1 MRITYE
7 LNPPKVVKGDSFDL
21 LRLNLEME
29 YLIGRAS
36 SLNGF
41 VDAIHL
47 TDSVLGMPRVS
58 SVTAA
63 NYIKR
68 SGNSINLSCSLRV
81 RDRNLTSTSQFV
93 CDAILMGMKSLLIL
107 TGDEPPD
114 GPKDSGLKPSDV
126 LKVLQSRKY
135 DTAVDLNLS
144 IPNKIKNRS
153 SIQKKIEARPHA
165 FITQSIVSLS
175 DLGEIV
181 DIAKPSGIKVVACIM
196 APSEKNK
203 SSAIMIGLNWKEY
216 EKNPIDFIRQA
227 GKIANEVLIT
237 SPNSFTSGIDLLK
250 ELKKNK

>member
-1 MRITYE
+1 MKITYE
-7 LNPPKVVKGDSFDL
+7 LNPPKVIRGDYFDL
-21 LRLNLEME
+21 LRLNQEME
-29 YLIGRAS
+29 YLSIRAS
-36 SLNGF
+36 SLSGF
-41 VDAIHL
+41 VDGIHL
-47 TDSVLGMPRVS
+47 TDSVLGIPRVS

-63 NYIKR
+63 SHIKR
-68 SGNSINLSCSLRV
+68 SGCSLNLSCSLRV

-93 CDAILMGMKSLLIL
+93 CDAILIGVKSLLIL
-107 TGDEPPD
+107 IGDEPLD
-114 GPKDSGLKPSDV
+114 GPKDSGLKPSEV
-126 LKVLQSRKY
+126 LNILHSKKY

-175 DLGEIV
+175 ELEEIV
-181 DIAKPSGIKVVACIM
+181 DIAKPWGIKVVACIM

-203 SSAIMIGLNWKEY
+203 SSADMIGLNWKEY

-227 GKIANEVLIT
+227 GKIANEVLVT

-250 ELKKNK
+250 KLKKNC

>member
-7 LNPPKVVKGDSFDL
+7 LNPPKVVKGDYFDL

-41 VDAIHL
+41 VDGIHL

-68 SGNSINLSCSLRV
+68 SGNSLNLSCSLRV

-114 GPKDSGLKPSDV
+114 GPKDSGLKPGDV
-126 LKVLQSRKY
+126 LKVLHSRKY

>member
-1 MRITYE
+1 MKITYE
-7 LNPPKVVKGDSFDL
+7 LNPPKVIRGDYFDL
-21 LRLNLEME
+21 LRLNQEME
-29 YLIGRAS
+29 YLSIRAS
-36 SLNGF
+36 SLSGF
-41 VDAIHL
+41 VDGIHL
-47 TDSVLGMPRVS
+47 TDSVLGIPRVS

-63 NYIKR
+63 SHIKR
-68 SGNSINLSCSLRV
+68 SGCSLNLSCSLRV

-93 CDAILMGMKSLLIL
+93 CDAILIGVKSLLIL
-107 TGDEPPD
+107 IGDEPLD
-114 GPKDSGLKPSDV
+114 GPKDSGLKPSEV
-126 LKVLQSRKY
+126 LNILHSKKY

-175 DLGEIV
+175 ELEEIV
-181 DIAKPSGIKVVACIM
+181 DIAKPWGIKVVACIM

-203 SSAIMIGLNWKEY
+203 SSADMIGLNWKEY

-227 GKIANEVLIT
+227 GKIANEVLVT

>member
-1 MRITYE
+1 MKITYE
-7 LNPPKVVKGDSFDL
+7 LNPPKVIRGDYFDL
-21 LRLNLEME
+21 LRLNQEME
-29 YLIGRAS
+29 YLSSRAS
-36 SLNGF
+36 SLSGF
-41 VDAIHL
+41 VDGIHL
-47 TDSVLGMPRVS
+47 TDSVLGIPRVS

-63 NYIKR
+63 SHIKR
-68 SGNSINLSCSLRV
+68 SGCSLNLSCSLRV

-93 CDAILMGMKSLLIL
+93 CDAILIGVKSLLIL
-107 TGDEPPD
+107 IGDEPLD

-126 LKVLQSRKY
+126 LNILHSKKY

-175 DLGEIV
+175 ELEEIV
-181 DIAKPSGIKVVACIM
+181 DIAKPLGIKVVACIM

-203 SSAIMIGLNWKEY
+203 FSADMIGLNWKEY

-227 GKIANEVLIT
+227 GKIANEVLVT

-250 ELKKNK
+250 ELKKNC

>member
-1 MRITYE
+1 MKITYE
-7 LNPPKVVKGDSFDL
+7 LNPPKVIRGDYFDL
-21 LRLNLEME
+21 LRLNQEME
-29 YLIGRAS
+29 YLSSRAS
-36 SLNGF
+36 SLSGF
-41 VDAIHL
+41 VDGIHL
-47 TDSVLGMPRVS
+47 TDSVLGIPRVS

-63 NYIKR
+63 SHIKR
-68 SGNSINLSCSLRV
+68 SGCSLNLSCSLRV

-93 CDAILMGMKSLLIL
+93 CDAILIGVKSLLIL
-107 TGDEPPD
+107 IGDEPLD

-126 LKVLQSRKY
+126 LNILHSKKY

-175 DLGEIV
+175 ELEEIV
-181 DIAKPSGIKVVACIM
+181 DIAKPLGIKVVACIM

-203 SSAIMIGLNWKEY
+203 SSADMIGLNWKEY

-227 GKIANEVLIT
+227 GKIANEVLVT

-250 ELKKNK
+250 ELKKNC

>member
-1 MRITYE
+1 
-7 LNPPKVVKGDSFDL
+7 
-21 LRLNLEME
+21 ME
-29 YLIGRAS
+29 YLICRAS

-41 VDAIHL
+41 VDGIHL

-68 SGNSINLSCSLRV
+68 SGNSLNLSCSLRV

-93 CDAILMGMKSLLIL
+93 CDAILMGVKSLLIL
-107 TGDEPPD
+107 SGDEPPD

-126 LKVLQSRKY
+126 LKVLHSRKY

-144 IPNKIKNRS
+144 IPNKIKNRSS

-181 DIAKPSGIKVVACIM
+181 DIAKPLGIKVVACIM

-203 SSAIMIGLNWKEY
+203 SSANMIGLNWNEY
-216 EKNPIDFIRQA
+216 EKKPIDFIRQA

-250 ELKKNK
+250 ELKKN

>member
-7 LNPPKVVKGDSFDL
+7 LNPPKIVKGDYFDV
-21 LRLNLEME
+21 LRLNQEMQ

-41 VDAIHL
+41 VDGIHL

-63 NYIKR
+63 SYIKR
-68 SGNSINLSCSLRV
+68 AGNSLNLSCSLRV
-81 RDRNLTSTSQFV
+81 RDRNLTSTSQFA
-93 CDAILMGMKSLLIL
+93 CDAILMGVKSLLIL
-107 TGDEPPD
+107 IGDEPSD

-126 LKVLQSRKY
+126 LKVLHSRKY
-135 DTAVDLNLS
+135 DTVVDLNLS

>member
-1 MRITYE
+1 MKITYE
-7 LNPPKVVKGDSFDL
+7 LNPPKVIRGDYFDL
-21 LRLNLEME
+21 LRLNQEME
-29 YLIGRAS
+29 YLSSRAS
-36 SLNGF
+36 SLSGF
-41 VDAIHL
+41 VDGIHL
-47 TDSVLGMPRVS
+47 TDSVLGIPRVS

-63 NYIKR
+63 SHIKR
-68 SGNSINLSCSLRV
+68 SGCSLNLSCSLRV

-93 CDAILMGMKSLLIL
+93 CDAILVGVKSLLIL
-107 TGDEPPD
+107 IGDEPLN
-114 GPKDSGLKPSDV
+114 GPKDSGLKPSEV
-126 LKVLQSRKY
+126 LNILHSKKY

-175 DLGEIV
+175 ELEEIV
-181 DIAKPSGIKVVACIM
+181 DIAKPWGIKVVACIM

-203 SSAIMIGLNWKEY
+203 SSADMIGLNWKEY

-227 GKIANEVLIT
+227 GKIANEVLVT

-250 ELKKNK
+250 ELKKNC

>member
-1 MRITYE
+1 MKITYE
-7 LNPPKVVKGDSFDL
+7 LNPPKVIRGDYFDL
-21 LRLNLEME
+21 LRLNQEME
-29 YLIGRAS
+29 YLISRAS
-36 SLNGF
+36 SLSGF
-41 VDAIHL
+41 VDGIHL
-47 TDSVLGMPRVS
+47 TDSVLGIPRVS

-63 NYIKR
+63 SYIKR
-68 SGNSINLSCSLRV
+68 SGCSLNLSCSLRV

-93 CDAILMGMKSLLIL
+93 CDAILIGVKSLLIL
-107 TGDEPPD
+107 IGDEPLD
-114 GPKDSGLKPSDV
+114 GPKDSGSKPSNV
-126 LKVLQSRKY
+126 LNILHSKKY

-175 DLGEIV
+175 ELEEIV
-181 DIAKPSGIKVVACIM
+181 DIAKPLGIKVVACIM

-203 SSAIMIGLNWKEY
+203 SSADMIGLNWKEY
-216 EKNPIDFIRQA
+216 EKNPIDFIKQI

-250 ELKKNK
+250 ELKKNC

>member
-1 MRITYE
+1 MKITYE
-7 LNPPKVVKGDSFDL
+7 LNPPKVIRGDYFDL
-21 LRLNLEME
+21 LRLNQEME
-29 YLIGRAS
+29 YLSIRAS
-36 SLNGF
+36 SLSGF
-41 VDAIHL
+41 VDGIHL
-47 TDSVLGMPRVS
+47 TDSVLGIPRVS

-63 NYIKR
+63 SHIKR
-68 SGNSINLSCSLRV
+68 SGCSLNLSCSLRV

-93 CDAILMGMKSLLIL
+93 CDAILIGVKSLLIL
-107 TGDEPPD
+107 IGDEPLD
-114 GPKDSGLKPSDV
+114 GPKDSGLKPSEV
-126 LKVLQSRKY
+126 LNILHSKKY

-175 DLGEIV
+175 ELEEIV
-181 DIAKPSGIKVVACIM
+181 DIAKPWGIKVVACIM

-203 SSAIMIGLNWKEY
+203 SSADMIGLNWKEY

-227 GKIANEVLIT
+227 GKIANEVLVT

-250 ELKKNK
+250 ELKKNR

>member
-1 MRITYE
+1 MKITYE
-7 LNPPKVVKGDSFDL
+7 LNPPKVIRGDYFDL
-21 LRLNLEME
+21 LRLNQEME
-29 YLIGRAS
+29 YLSIRAS
-36 SLNGF
+36 SLSGF
-41 VDAIHL
+41 VDGIHL
-47 TDSVLGMPRVS
+47 TDSVLGIPRVS

-63 NYIKR
+63 SHIKR
-68 SGNSINLSCSLRV
+68 SGCSLNLSCSLRV

-93 CDAILMGMKSLLIL
+93 CDAILIGVKSLLIL
-107 TGDEPPD
+107 IGDEPLD
-114 GPKDSGLKPSDV
+114 GPKDSGLKPSEV
-126 LKVLQSRKY
+126 LNILHSKKY

-175 DLGEIV
+175 ELEEIV
-181 DIAKPSGIKVVACIM
+181 DIAKPWGIKVVACIM

-203 SSAIMIGLNWKEY
+203 SSADMIGLNWKEY

-227 GKIANEVLIT
+227 GKIANEVLVT

-250 ELKKNK
+250 ELKKNC

>member
-1 MRITYE
+1 MRIIYE
-7 LNPPKVVKGDSFDL
+7 LNPPKIVKEDYFDL
-21 LRLNLEME
+21 LRLNQEMQC
-29 YLIGRAS
+29 LIGRAS

-41 VDAIHL
+41 VDGIHL

-68 SGNSINLSCSLRV
+68 SGNSLNLSCSLRV
-81 RDRNLTSTSQFV
+81 RDRNLTSTSQFA
-93 CDAILMGMKSLLIL
+93 CDAILMGVKSLLIL
-107 TGDEPPD
+107 IGDEPPD

-126 LKVLQSRKY
+126 LKVLHSRKY
-135 DTAVDLNLS
+135 DTVVDLNLS

-181 DIAKPSGIKVVACIM
+181 DIAKPSGIEVVACIM

-216 EKNPIDFIRQA
+216 EKNPIDFIREA

-237 SPNSFTSGIDLLK
+237 SPNSFTSGIDVLK

>member
-1 MRITYE
+1 MKITYE
-7 LNPPKVVKGDSFDL
+7 LNPPKVIRGDYFDL
-21 LRLNLEME
+21 LRLNQEME
-29 YLIGRAS
+29 YLSIRAS
-36 SLNGF
+36 SLSGF
-41 VDAIHL
+41 VDGIHL

-63 NYIKR
+63 DYIKR
-68 SGNSINLSCSLRV
+68 SGNSLNLSCSLRV

-93 CDAILMGMKSLLIL
+93 CDAILIGVKSLLIL
-107 TGDEPPD
+107 IGDEPLD
-114 GPKDSGLKPSDV
+114 GPKDSGLKPSEV
-126 LKVLQSRKY
+126 LNILHSKKY

-175 DLGEIV
+175 ELEEIV
-181 DIAKPSGIKVVACIM
+181 DIAKPWGIKVVACIM

-203 SSAIMIGLNWKEY
+203 SSADMIGLNWREY

-227 GKIANEVLIT
+227 GKIANEVLVT

-250 ELKKNK
+250 ELKKNC

>member
-1 MRITYE
+1 MKITYE
-7 LNPPKVVKGDSFDL
+7 LNPPKVIRGDYFDL
-21 LRLNLEME
+21 LRLNQEME
-29 YLIGRAS
+29 YLSSRAS
-36 SLNGF
+36 SLSGF
-41 VDAIHL
+41 VDGIHL
-47 TDSVLGMPRVS
+47 TDSVLGIPRVS

-63 NYIKR
+63 SHIKR
-68 SGNSINLSCSLRV
+68 SGCSLNLSCSLRV

-93 CDAILMGMKSLLIL
+93 CDAILIGVKSLLIL
-107 TGDEPPD
+107 IGDEPLD

-126 LKVLQSRKY
+126 LNILHSKKY

-175 DLGEIV
+175 ELEEIV
-181 DIAKPSGIKVVACIM
+181 DIAKPLGIKVVACIM

-203 SSAIMIGLNWKEY
+203 SSADMIGLNWKEY
-216 EKNPIDFIRQA
+216 EKNPIDFIRQV

-250 ELKKNK
+250 ELKKNC

>member
-1 MRITYE
+1 
-7 LNPPKVVKGDSFDL
+7 
-21 LRLNLEME
+21 
-29 YLIGRAS
+29 
-36 SLNGF
+36 
-41 VDAIHL
+41 
-47 TDSVLGMPRVS
+47 
-58 SVTAA
+58 
-63 NYIKR
+63 
-68 SGNSINLSCSLRV
+68 
-81 RDRNLTSTSQFV
+81 
-93 CDAILMGMKSLLIL
+93 MGMKSLLIL

-126 LKVLQSRKY
+126 LKVLHSRKY